1 MIQFTKKNI
10 IISSVIF
17 SLIVLLTIILYT
29 TMISPKKE
37 EFKTVMQEVDN
48 EETQIALIEEKIKKI
63 EEQVQSSNTFLY
75 QRQLPVSPLADQFI
89 LMLEKAEVLSN
100 TVILDMQLS
109 NSEASL
115 KAENEEN
122 QEDEQEEGE
131 QNQAGNVKAL
141 EATIEISADDYY
153 EIETFMDTIQQLER
167 VTFVDQV
174 KFKGKEEV
182 IEIQEDD
189 DDVEKIQAELVV
201 TTYYAPDFKNVK
213 QNGPAV
219 EFPQPSE
226 KTTPLYEK
234 EKKQNNEEK

>member
-1 MIQFTKKNI
+1 MIRFTKKNI

-17 SLIVLLTIILYT
+17 SLIILLSITLYM

-37 EFKTVMQEVDN
+37 EIKTVMQEVDN

-63 EEQVQSSNTFLY
+63 EEKVQSSNTFLY

-115 KAENEEN
+115 TADNEEN
-122 QEDEQEEGE
+122 QEE
-131 QNQAGNVKAL
+131 QNKRGNVKAL
-141 EATIEISADDYY
+141 EATLKISADDYY

-182 IEIQEDD
+182 IEMQEDD

-213 QNGPAV
+213 QNGPSI

-226 KTTPLYEK
+226 KTTPLYE
-234 EKKQNNEEK
+234 EEQKKNNEEK